1 MRRGTINT
9 VRATALDVSRPRP
22 ADTAESY
29 NVFRALARVSAAH
42 LPNQVNVAAS
52 RATVV
57 VPPTLHTP
65 PGPGT
70 PGGGDM
76 FFPSSVLFFFF
87 SFYLAIVLWS
97 RSADD
102 ATPFLKIEPLNAAP
116 MPPELGVRNSRFGTG
131 ASLGQYRDG

>member
-1 MRRGTINT
+1 MVRRGTINT

-57 VPPTLHTP
+57 VPQTLHTP

-76 FFPSSVLFFFF
+76 IFPSSVLFFFF
-87 SFYLAIVLWS
+87 FGFILLLFCGRALLT
-97 RSADD
+97 
-102 ATPFLKIEPLNAAP
+102 TPHH
-116 MPPELGVRNSRFGTG
+116 S
-131 ASLGQYRDG
+131 

>member
-1 MRRGTINT
+1 MVRRGTINT

-22 ADTAESY
+22 TDTAESY

-42 LPNQVNVAAS
+42 LLNQVNVAAS

-76 FFPSSVLFFFF
+76 IFPSSVLFFFF
-87 SFYLAIVLWS
+87 FGFILLLFCGRALLT
-97 RSADD
+97 
-102 ATPFLKIEPLNAAP
+102 TPHH
-116 MPPELGVRNSRFGTG
+116 S
-131 ASLGQYRDG
+131 